1 MRYRVNGPLCTLWEV
16 DGITERYDLFVGQ
29 KIGRWLIIGDA
40 IPDSDR
46 EKEWKCRCDCGTVR
60 YVRGRSLRYGGSKSC
75 GCFLKEQAEK
85 AITISD
91 IEGKT
96 FGELTVLHKAE
107 YQRKK
112 QRYMPDVPMLLRCIV

>member
-46 EKEWKCRCDCGTVR
+46 EKKWKRPVTAA
-60 YVRGRSLRYGGSKSC
+60 
-75 GCFLKEQAEK
+75 Q
-85 AITISD
+85 
-91 IEGKT
+91 
-96 FGELTVLHKAE
+96 
-107 YQRKK
+107 
-112 QRYMPDVPMLLRCIV
+112 